1 MSEQMTFVNQY
12 TGHLFIDIVNAFAD
26 KDIPCTL
33 ITGKIDP
40 NFTPLNPKVTLYLH
54 KPYNKKSLVK
64 RFLSWISFTLFAFKK
79 LLFLNKKATLFFV
92 TNPAMVCFLGLF
104 FKAMFKQPYVVLIY
118 DLYPDA
124 MVNFGYV
131 KNKSFIHKTWSF
143 LNKPLF
149 EKAKAV
155 FTISTG
161 MAQRIQHYAPQ
172 INPVIIPNWTDIHQ
186 VKPLKKSE
194 NSFAITHQQIDK
206 LTVLYAGNMGLTHDL
221 ESVLYAAKILS
232 SYPHIQF
239 ILIGEGSKK
248 PWIEHFIKKEGLHN
262 VKLMPLQP
270 AHIIPLSIPCGD
282 IAIVTLGEG
291 GEYVSVPSKVYYYM
305 AAGCCILSIAGIHSE
320 LESLTQTFHLG
331 KRVNPKNES
340 EIVDFILDMSANPD
354 TLKKFKENARAAS
367 LKFTKENAQKFYT
380 TLFTS

>member
-1 MSEQMTFVNQY
+1 MTFVNQY

-26 KDIPCTL
+26 KDIECNL

-54 KPYNKKSLVK
+54 KPYNKKSLLK
-64 RFLSWISFTLFAFKK
+64 RFFSWISFTVFAFKK
-79 LLFLNKKATLFFV
+79 LLFLNKNATLFFV
-92 TNPAMVCFLGLF
+92 TNPAMVCFLGLL
-104 FKAMFKQPYVVLIY
+104 FKVVFKQPYVVLIY

-131 KNKSFIHKTWSF
+131 KNKSFIHRAWSF
-143 LNKPLF
+143 LNQPLF
-149 EKAKAV
+149 EKASTV

-161 MAQRIQHYAPQ
+161 MAQRIQHYAPK
-172 INPVIIPNWTDIHQ
+172 ITPVIIPNWTDIQQ

-194 NSFAITHQQIDK
+194 NPFAITHQQTDK

-221 ESVLYAAKILS
+221 ESVLYAAKTLRP
-232 SYPHIQF
+232 YHHIQF
-239 ILIGEGSKK
+239 LLIGEGSKK
-248 PWIEHFIKKEGLHN
+248 PWIEDFMKKEALDN

-270 AHIIPLSIPCGD
+270 AHVIPLSIPCGD

-320 LESLTQTFHLG
+320 LEQLTHEFHFG
-331 KRVNPKNES
+331 KRVNPKNETQ
-340 EIVDFILDMSANPD
+340 IVDFILSMSKDPD
-354 TLKKFKENARAAS
+354 TLEKFKANARAAS
-367 LKFTKENAQKFYT
+367 LNFTKENAQKFYT
-380 TLFTS
+380 TLFSSQ